1 MTTENFAR
9 PILSL
14 MSTGKGYP
22 LSTNEFIRD
31 WLARDQSRRAWRSFK
46 SVVGLAHRIRN
57 RRHPVGS
64 IENQQLQAVTKKLTL
79 AIDHT
84 VNLG

>member
-22 LSTNEFIRD
+22 LSTNEFIG
-31 WLARDQSRRAWRSFK
+31 F
-46 SVVGLAHRIRN
+46 GLQFSSAGYP
-57 RRHPVGS
+57 RH
-64 IENQQLQAVTKKLTL
+64 
-79 AIDHT
+79 
-84 VNLG
+84 

>member
-31 WLARDQSRRAWRSFK
+31 WLAREWFARGRTAAD
-46 SVVGLAHRIRN
+46 LAR
-57 RRHPVGS
+57 
-64 IENQQLQAVTKKLTL
+64 ELKLTE
-79 AIDHT
+79 AT
-84 VNLG
+84 VSTGSAARATRWSPDTLD

>member
-31 WLARDQSRRAWRSFK
+31 WLAREWFARGRRREGARDQSRRAWAMWPGMGCCVS
-46 SVVGLAHRIRN
+46 
-57 RRHPVGS
+57 
-64 IENQQLQAVTKKLTL
+64 
-79 AIDHT
+79 
-84 VNLG
+84 